1 MLQCVYMTISE
12 FYQIF
17 GQIVL
22 ILGILILSL
31 LSMTLILGRILIK
44 DDRLIFPKL
53 LLFTMDV
60 FYGIFKKFS
69 ENVGVDGKIVDQIGV
84 EVRNKVNEK
93 LFWKVDPQ
101 DKILVL
107 PHCLRHTECEA
118 TLEASGLV
126 CKDCHRCVIGVL
138 KDKGE
143 SMGYH
148 VFIIPGST
156 FLKKIVEKNKFK
168 AVIGVACYQDLNLA
182 MMKLSNF
189 SCQGVPL
196 LQDGCMNTK
205 VDTRVVLEKMGVEL
219 GKPKKLPESN
229 SCSQESFRRESF

>member
-1 MLQCVYMTISE
+1 MTILE

-17 GQIVL
+17 GQMVL

-31 LSMTLILGRILIK
+31 LSFTLILGRILIK
-44 DDRLIFPKL
+44 EDRLIFPKF
-53 LLFTMDV
+53 LLFTMDL
-60 FYGIFKKFS
+60 FYGLFKRFS

-93 LFWKVDPQ
+93 LFRKVNPQ

-126 CKDCHRCVIGVL
+126 CKDCQRCVIGVL

-143 SMGYH
+143 SMGYQ
-148 VFIIPGST
+148 VFIIPGSN

-168 AVIGVACYQDLNLA
+168 AVLGVACYQDLNLS

-205 VDTRVVLEKMGVEL
+205 VDTHMVLEKMGVEL
-219 GKPKKLPESN
+219 GKSKKLSENN
-229 SCSQESFRRESF
+229 SCSQEPSHRKSV

>member
-1 MLQCVYMTISE
+1 MNIFE

-22 ILGILILSL
+22 ILGILIFSL
-31 LSMTLILGRILIK
+31 LPATLILGRILIK
-44 DDRLIFPKL
+44 EDRLIFPKL

-60 FYGIFKKFS
+60 FYGFFKKFS
-69 ENVGVDGKIVDQIGV
+69 ENLGVDGKIVDQIGV
-84 EVRNKVNEK
+84 EVRNRDNEK
-93 LFWKVDPQ
+93 LFRKVKPQ

-107 PHCLRHTECEA
+107 PHCLRHNECEA

-126 CKDCHRCVIGVL
+126 CKDCQRCVIGVL

-156 FLKKIVEKNKFK
+156 FLKKIVENYKFK
-168 AVIGVACYQDLNLA
+168 AVLGVACYQELNLA

-189 SCQGVPL
+189 PGQGVPL
-196 LQDGCMNTK
+196 LKDGCMNTK
-205 VDTRVVLEKMGVEL
+205 VDSHLVLEKMGVEL
-219 GKPKKLPESN
+219 AKSKKNTVNN
-229 SCSQESFRRESF
+229 SCIEGKYTSE